1 MKIGQCVQQ
10 RKHKHAWFLCSSVYM
25 RSTTEM
31 SLSCMEDIFEWLEI
45 AFLQTLLISV
55 FNQRTRIFACWKKC
69 RSLHSD
75 VKSTFMKP
83 KVHCVQDY
91 VTTCPLRSNF
101 YSLKQTCILA
111 LVILYFVFGIVYNLF
126 VSDHS
131 CYLKYFKASFAE
143 NYVSSAFPSKFQ
155 IELRILL
162 FQEMSN
168 TDCIISLETD
178 FPIFSSY
185 IRNIKRLGSFW
196 AVYSLLI
203 FISTMTVFCKIYL
216 YN

>member
-1 MKIGQCVQQ
+1 MCVWDQQ
-10 RKHKHAWFLCSSVYM
+10 LRCPFPAWRIYLNDLKLHFCKP
-25 RSTTEM
+25 T
-31 SLSCMEDIFEWLEI
+31 F
-45 AFLQTLLISV
+45 ISV

-69 RSLHSD
+69 TSLHSD

-91 VTTCPLRSNF
+91 VTACPFRTDV

-143 NYVSSAFPSKFQ
+143 TTFHQ
-155 IELRILL
+155 L
-162 FQEMSN
+162 FLQN
-168 TDCIISLETD
+168 
-178 FPIFSSY
+178 F
-185 IRNIKRLGSFW
+185 
-196 AVYSLLI
+196 
-203 FISTMTVFCKIYL
+203 
-216 YN
+216 

>member
-1 MKIGQCVQQ
+1 MK
-10 RKHKHAWFLCSSVYM
+10 L
-25 RSTTEM
+25 
-31 SLSCMEDIFEWLEI
+31 
-45 AFLQTLLISV
+45 
-55 FNQRTRIFACWKKC
+55 
-69 RSLHSD
+69 
-75 VKSTFMKP
+75 

-91 VTTCPLRSNF
+91 VTACPFRTDV

-111 LVILYFVFGIVYNLF
+111 LVIVYFVFGIVYNLF

-131 CYLKYFKASFAE
+131 CYLKYFKASFSE
-143 NYVSSAFPSKFQ
+143 NYVSSAFPSKFL

-168 TDCIISLETD
+168 KDCIISLETD